1 VKGYVRKKKK
11 NSGRGELSNR
21 LALYVVT
28 DCGEIC
34 NRSIM
39 KQMNRWDDLRRNT
52 EEDHEKANNR
62 DGLGFGYAT
71 PWCDKVS
78 VKAS

>member
-1 VKGYVRKKKK
+1 
-11 NSGRGELSNR
+11 
-21 LALYVVT
+21 
-28 DCGEIC
+28 
-34 NRSIM
+34 M